1 MKVSELTDS
10 DDGRVLT
17 DGLWL
22 EQLADSIWMN
32 GELVPSGT
40 WVVNDENTAVVLSP
54 DEDIDTIRDEWL
66 AAVGG

>member
-17 DGLWL
+17 EGLWL